1 MTVTYLPF
9 ECEFVVMV
17 AVIEGQ
23 GQGRIAGH
31 VAGHAHETAMNAG
44 LGHEITAGG
53 QGREIDGVGQGHMIV
68 ENVNHENVY
77 VGKINPIVA
86 VPTMKSD
93 M

>member
-31 VAGHAHETAMNAG
+31 AHETAMNAG
-44 LGHEITAGG
+44 LGHVIAAGG
-53 QGREIDGVGQGHMIV
+53 QGREIDDVGQGHMIV
-68 ENVNHENVY
+68 ENVNHVHENGY